1 MKDYLVPIVLSVIV
15 GFLCAKFMFDQY
27 EYKGNI
33 KSVFNNTSKV
43 YFIQAGVYS
52 SVDTMTKNMD
62 KYGYYIYSFNDELYH
77 SYVGILKNNDNVD
90 KIKGYYQKLGYDI
103 YMKEKNIDN
112 EKLLIVLEQYNNLL
126 SNTDDNNVI
135 KAILEQTLKAYE
147 KEEKIEN

>member
-15 GFLCAKFMFDQY
+15 GFLFAKFMFDQF
-27 EYKGNI
+27 EYKCNI
-33 KSVFNNTSKV
+33 KSLFNNTYKV

-52 SVDTMTKNMD
+52 SMDTMTKNMD